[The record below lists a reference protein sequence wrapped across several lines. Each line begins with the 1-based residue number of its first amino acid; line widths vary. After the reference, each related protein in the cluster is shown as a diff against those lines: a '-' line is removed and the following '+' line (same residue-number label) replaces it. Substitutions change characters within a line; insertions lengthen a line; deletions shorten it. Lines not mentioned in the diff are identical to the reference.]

1 MIRKVNTVPHFAFSL
16 SIFLGKLAVIHS
28 TLVNKRVNAGKGY
41 ECFHSKCLYHYDAL
55 TSNPTKTIR
64 YAVQRILY
72 LLEFVRQLSFH
83 EYVYEL
89 SVVSRLKYMI

>member
-1 MIRKVNTVPHFAFSL
+1 MFNANLLLVTK
-16 SIFLGKLAVIHS
+16 FLY
-28 TLVNKRVNAGKGY
+28 R
-41 ECFHSKCLYHYDAL
+41 YDAL

-72 LLEFVRQLSFH
+72 LLEFVRQLSFP